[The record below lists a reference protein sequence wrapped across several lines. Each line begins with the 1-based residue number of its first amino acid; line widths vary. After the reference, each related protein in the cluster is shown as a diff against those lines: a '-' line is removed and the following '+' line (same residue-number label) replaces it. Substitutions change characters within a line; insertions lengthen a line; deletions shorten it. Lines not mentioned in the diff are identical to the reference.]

1 MTSLQKWGKSVRTT
15 IPVMAGYLVL
25 GAGFGILLRTRG
37 YGLGWALAM
46 SAFIYAGSMQY
57 VAIDLLTGG
66 ASLLTTAVTTL
77 LVNARHLFYGISM
90 LERYRAAGKYAPYLI
105 FSLTDETYSLVAA
118 REDLTGAECFR
129 ISLLDQLYWVLG
141 TALGS
146 LAGAYLDF
154 NTTGIDFSLTALF
167 LTVFTEQW
175 LETKDH
181 APAHRSRRFDRL
193 PSSVRRGQ
201 LPAADDGRHALL
213 PFGAR
218 RAPDEEGRRE
228 RMNTHAVLLI
238 AVSALVTALIRFAP
252 FLVFRGGRETPAV
265 ILRLGKLLPCA
276 VMSMLVVYCL
286 RNMNFVGASHALPE
300 IIAAAVV
307 VLLHVW
313 RRNTLL
319 SIVAGTVVYMLLV
332 QLVFV

>member
-129 ISLLDQLYWVLG
+129 ISLLDQLY
-141 TALGS
+141 S
-146 LAGAYLDF
+146 AGRSARLRARIW
-154 NTTGIDFSLTALF
+154 TLIR
-167 LTVFTEQW
+167 
-175 LETKDH
+175 
-181 APAHRSRRFDRL
+181 PASTFRSRRSFSRCS
-193 PSSVRRGQ
+193 PSSGWRRRITPRRSSVSAFRSSAVFCSARTASCCRQ
-201 LPAADDGRHALL
+201 WAACSAAFWCSTHAGRRRAARAYEY
-213 PFGAR
+213 AR
-218 RAPDEEGRRE
+218 RFAHRGLRARHGAHPLR
-228 RMNTHAVLLI
+228 
-238 AVSALVTALIRFAP
+238 AVSCIP
-252 FLVFRGGRETPAV
+252 
-265 ILRLGKLLPCA
+265 
-276 VMSMLVVYCL
+276 
-286 RNMNFVGASHALPE
+286 
-300 IIAAAVV
+300 
-307 VLLHVW
+307 
-313 RRNTLL
+313 RRP
-319 SIVAGTVVYMLLV
+319 
-332 QLVFV
+332 

>member
-37 YGLGWALAM
+37 YGLG
-46 SAFIYAGSMQY
+46 GSMQY

-146 LAGAYLDF
+146 LVGAYLDF

-181 APAHRSRRFDRL
+181 APALIGLGVSIVCRL
-193 PSSVRRGQ
+193 LFG
-201 LPAADDGRHALL
+201 ADSFLL
-213 PFGAR
+213 PTMGGMLCCLLVLDAR
-218 RAPDEEGRRE
+218 R
-228 RMNTHAVLLI
+228 TKK
-238 AVSALVTALIRFAP
+238 
-252 FLVFRGGRETPAV
+252 GGESV
-265 ILRLGKLLPCA
+265 
-276 VMSMLVVYCL
+276 
-286 RNMNFVGASHALPE
+286 
-300 IIAAAVV
+300 
-307 VLLHVW
+307 
-313 RRNTLL
+313 
-319 SIVAGTVVYMLLV
+319 
-332 QLVFV
+332 

>member
-66 ASLLTTAVTTL
+66 RVAPDD
-77 LVNARHLFYGISM
+77 G
-90 LERYRAAGKYAPYLI
+90 RYH
-105 FSLTDETYSLVAA
+105 AA
-118 REDLTGAECFR
+118 RERAPSFLRHFHARALPRRGKVCAVSHFLADGRDVFARRRARGSRRRGSASASRASTSFTGCSARRSARLRAR
-129 ISLLDQLYWVLG
+129 IWTL
-141 TALGS
+141 
-146 LAGAYLDF
+146 
-154 NTTGIDFSLTALF
+154 IR
-167 LTVFTEQW
+167 
-175 LETKDH
+175 
-181 APAHRSRRFDRL
+181 PASTFRSRRSFSRYS
-193 PSSVRRGQ
+193 PSSGWRQRIMPRRSSVSAFRSYAVFCSARTASCCRRW
-201 LPAADDGRHALL
+201 AACSA

-252 FLVFRGGRETPAV
+252 FLVFRGGRETP
-265 ILRLGKLLPCA
+265 P
-276 VMSMLVVYCL
+276 
-286 RNMNFVGASHALPE
+286 
-300 IIAAAVV
+300 
-307 VLLHVW
+307 
-313 RRNTLL
+313 
-319 SIVAGTVVYMLLV
+319 
-332 QLVFV
+332 

>member
-66 ASLLTTAVTTL
+66 AG
-77 LVNARHLFYGISM
+77 R
-90 LERYRAAGKYAPYLI
+90 YAPYLI

-181 APAHRSRRFDRL
+181 APALIGLGISIVCRL
-193 PSSVRRGQ
+193 LFG
-201 LPAADDGRHALL
+201 ADSFLL
-213 PFGAR
+213 PTMGGMLCCLLVLDAR
-218 RAPDEEGRRE
+218 R
-228 RMNTHAVLLI
+228 TKK
-238 AVSALVTALIRFAP
+238 
-252 FLVFRGGRETPAV
+252 GGESV
-265 ILRLGKLLPCA
+265 
-276 VMSMLVVYCL
+276 
-286 RNMNFVGASHALPE
+286 
-300 IIAAAVV
+300 
-307 VLLHVW
+307 
-313 RRNTLL
+313 
-319 SIVAGTVVYMLLV
+319 
-332 QLVFV
+332 

>member
-90 LERYRAAGKYAPYLI
+90 LERYRAAGRYAPYLI

-129 ISLLDQLYWVLG
+129 ISLLDQLYWV
-141 TALGS
+141 
-146 LAGAYLDF
+146 
-154 NTTGIDFSLTALF
+154 
-167 LTVFTEQW
+167 
-175 LETKDH
+175 
-181 APAHRSRRFDRL
+181 
-193 PSSVRRGQ
+193 
-201 LPAADDGRHALL
+201 
-213 PFGAR
+213 
-218 RAPDEEGRRE
+218 
-228 RMNTHAVLLI
+228 
-238 AVSALVTALIRFAP
+238 LVTALIRFAP

-286 RNMNFVGASHALPE
+286 RNMDFAGASHALPE

-332 QLVFV
+332 QLAFV

>member
-181 APAHRSRRFDRL
+181 APALIGLGVSIACRL
-193 PSSVRRGQ
+193 LFG
-201 LPAADDGRHALL
+201 ADSFLL
-213 PFGAR
+213 PTMGGMLCCLLVLDAR
-218 RAPDEEGRRE
+218 R
-228 RMNTHAVLLI
+228 TKK
-238 AVSALVTALIRFAP
+238 
-252 FLVFRGGRETPAV
+252 GGESV
-265 ILRLGKLLPCA
+265 
-276 VMSMLVVYCL
+276 
-286 RNMNFVGASHALPE
+286 
-300 IIAAAVV
+300 
-307 VLLHVW
+307 
-313 RRNTLL
+313 
-319 SIVAGTVVYMLLV
+319 
-332 QLVFV
+332 

>member
-118 REDLTGAECFR
+118 REDLPG
-129 ISLLDQLYWVLG
+129 
-141 TALGS
+141 
-146 LAGAYLDF
+146 
-154 NTTGIDFSLTALF
+154 
-167 LTVFTEQW
+167 
-175 LETKDH
+175 
-181 APAHRSRRFDRL
+181 AHRSRRFDRL

-213 PFGAR
+213 PSRAR

-286 RNMNFVGASHALPE
+286 RNMDFAGASHALPE

>member
-146 LAGAYLDF
+146 LVGAYLDF
-154 NTTGIDFSLTALF
+154 NTTGKVHIPPA
-167 LTVFTEQW
+167 VHHE
-175 LETKDH
+175 H
-181 APAHRSRRFDRL
+181 AHDRARQELSEPQYHGGRL
-193 PSSVRRGQ
+193 PSAAEHEKRRKADERRDERGDRNEQNGVRIHTLSPPFFVRR
-201 LPAADDGRHALL
+201 ASST
-213 PFGAR
+213 R
-218 RAPDEEGRRE
+218 RQQSMPPIVGSRKLSAPNRR
-228 RMNTHAVLLI
+228 RQTI
-238 AVSALVTALIRFAP
+238 
-252 FLVFRGGRETPAV
+252 ETP
-265 ILRLGKLLPCA
+265 RP
-276 VMSMLVVYCL
+276 MSA
-286 RNMNFVGASHALPE
+286 GA
-300 IIAAAVV
+300 
-307 VLLHVW
+307 
-313 RRNTLL
+313 
-319 SIVAGTVVYMLLV
+319 
-332 QLVFV
+332 

>member
-175 LETKDH
+175 LETKNH
-181 APAHRSRRFDRL
+181 APALIGLGVSIVCRLLFGADSFLL
-193 PSSVRRGQ
+193 PSR
-201 LPAADDGRHALL
+201 
-213 PFGAR
+213 AR

-286 RNMNFVGASHALPE
+286 RNMDFAGASHALPE

>member
-90 LERYRAAGKYAPYLI
+90 LERYRTAGKYAPYLI

-118 REDLTGAECFR
+118 REELTGAECFR
-129 ISLLDQLYWVLG
+129 ISLLDQFYWVLG

-154 NTTGIDFSLTALF
+154 NTTGIDFSLTALIG
-167 LTVFTEQW
+167 LGVSI
-175 LETKDH
+175 
-181 APAHRSRRFDRL
+181 ACRL
-193 PSSVRRGQ
+193 LFG
-201 LPAADDGRHALL
+201 ADNFLL
-213 PFGAR
+213 PTMGGMLCCLLVLDAR
-218 RAPDEEGRRE
+218 RTRKGGE
-228 RMNTHAVLLI
+228 
-238 AVSALVTALIRFAP
+238 SA
-252 FLVFRGGRETPAV
+252 
-265 ILRLGKLLPCA
+265 
-276 VMSMLVVYCL
+276 
-286 RNMNFVGASHALPE
+286 
-300 IIAAAVV
+300 
-307 VLLHVW
+307 
-313 RRNTLL
+313 
-319 SIVAGTVVYMLLV
+319 
-332 QLVFV
+332 